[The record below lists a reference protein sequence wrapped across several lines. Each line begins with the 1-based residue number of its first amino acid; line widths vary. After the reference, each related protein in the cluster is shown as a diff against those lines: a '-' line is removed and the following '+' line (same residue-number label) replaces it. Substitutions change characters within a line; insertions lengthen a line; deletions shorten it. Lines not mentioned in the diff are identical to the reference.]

1 MNETTRYV
9 IAGVAGLVIGGGI
22 AWGFLAPHGEEATCP
37 FVPQS
42 GSSADSYGF
51 YLADTNGHV
60 TLGTIYFTPGGF
72 KHNIAFFNPAIS
84 VGGTPL
90 KTYDLGPPCTG
101 MDTAIL
107 TMTDSSSGQPVK
119 IGTATFNSSPSDP
132 SATYGITVATMGNGI
147 LPVSSMS
154 GDAYRMK

>member
-22 AWGFLAPHGEEATCP
+22 AWGFLAPHGEQATCP

-42 GSSADSYGF
+42 GSGSASYSF
-51 YLADTNGHV
+51 YLTDANGDV
-60 TLGTIYFTPGGF
+60 TLGTIYFKPGGF
-72 KHNIAFFNPAIS
+72 KHNIAFFNPAVS
-84 VGGTPL
+84 TVGVP
-90 KTYDLGPPCTG
+90 YDLGPPCTG
-101 MDTAIL
+101 TDTAIL
-107 TMTDSSSGQPVK
+107 TMTDSSTGKPV
-119 IGTATFNSSPSDP
+119 GTATFNSSPSDP
-132 SATYGITVATMGNGI
+132 SATYGITVATTGNGI